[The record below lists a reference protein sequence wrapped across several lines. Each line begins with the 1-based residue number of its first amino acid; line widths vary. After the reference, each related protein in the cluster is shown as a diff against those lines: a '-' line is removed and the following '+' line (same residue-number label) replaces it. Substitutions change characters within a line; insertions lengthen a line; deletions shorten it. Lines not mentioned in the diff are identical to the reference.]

1 MNVILMTILGCTL
14 PGLAT
19 GVGALPIFFAQR
31 VSQRVLD
38 TLLGGAAGVMLAA
51 TCFRLFCQASHTV
64 VAILRR

>member
-51 TCFRLFCQASHTV
+51 T
-64 VAILRR
+64 